1 MLCTAMSLS
10 LLLPTTAIVEQQ
22 NVTPPVVISDTAIIY
37 RGQLAFAGAPVD
49 AGVNLEF
56 RLFSDMMAGEQVGQ
70 TLYADDVWLHDG
82 QFTLELDFG
91 VDLASGAEY
100 WIETTVDGMT
110 IWPRES
116 TSPMPSPIAGPPTTG
131 SGSMDPAQQG
141 AEDEA
146 GQSNSPRTPILRTAT
161 PRDTGSGSV
170 APGYSGF
177 DRGRGGVAGNPAP
190 GSVDG
195 ADDPQSV
202 DRDGG
207 IGRAGSWVLNGTSIY
222 YVGGNVG
229 VGLANPLYP
238 LHVQSSGTF
247 AIFSYN
253 TAAGGVVSGMEG
265 RTRSPAGR
273 GISGSA
279 IATNGSSSGVFGK
292 SNGAAG
298 RGGQFL
304 AASESGVNYGV
315 YSQTN
320 SPAGYAFYGMGPR
333 NYLEGKLG
341 IGKPT
346 PTYELDVD
354 GTANVS
360 QIRLDGRL
368 LDLAAGTS
376 GTVGIGI
383 NSPTAKLD
391 VRTTTGKALYASTS
405 DAEVVISALATD
417 DAATGIYGYNSS
429 TTGNTVGLYGRVASS
444 SQNAI
449 AVYGVAANANA
460 YAGYF
465 FGDVRVA
472 GTLYKDANLF
482 SIDHPLDPANKY
494 LQHSVVESPDMM
506 NIYNGN
512 VITDETGTAWVELP
526 EYFDA
531 LNMDFRYQLTVIGEF
546 AQAIV
551 GDEIEN
557 RRFSIRTDR
566 PLVKVSWQVTGI
578 RKDPWAMQ
586 HRVQVE
592 VEKVGSERGRYVHPE
607 LYGQPREKAMDYRPG
622 EPALPGQ
629 AEAEQH
635 PN

>member
-1 MLCTAMSLS
+1 MLGTAMSLS
-10 LLLPTTAIVEQQ
+10 LLLSMPAIVEQLDM
-22 NVTPPVVISDTAIIY
+22 TPPVVISDTAIIY
-37 RGQLAFAGAPVD
+37 RGQLAFAGIPVD
-49 AGVNLEF
+49 ANVDLEF
-56 RLFSDMMAGEQVGQ
+56 RLYSDMIAGEQIGQ
-70 TLYADDVWLHDG
+70 SLFADGVWLSDG

-91 VDLASGAEY
+91 VDLAAGAEY

-116 TSPMPSPIAGPPTTG
+116 TSPMPSPFAGLPSAAHGSSGSTEGSEEGEPKAIASRPPIVRTASPQHAAPASIIAGHGGQAAFAADPNTG
-131 SGSMDPAQQG
+131 P
-141 AEDEA
+141 
-146 GQSNSPRTPILRTAT
+146 
-161 PRDTGSGSV
+161 V
-170 APGYSGF
+170 
-177 DRGRGGVAGNPAP
+177 V
-190 GSVDG
+190 G
-195 ADDPQSV
+195 ADDPDAV
-202 DRDGG
+202 DRGG
-207 IGRAGSWVLNGTSIY
+207 GTARAGSWMLNGTSIY

-229 VGLANPLYP
+229 IGLANPLYP

-247 AIFSYN
+247 ATFSYN

-279 IATNGSSSGVFGK
+279 IATTGSSSGVFGK

-333 NYLEGKLG
+333 NYLQGKLG

-346 PTYELDVD
+346 PTYQLDVD

-360 QIRLDGRL
+360 VIRLDGQL
-368 LDLAAGTS
+368 LDISAGPG

-383 NSPTAKLD
+383 SSPTARLD
-391 VRTTTGKALYASTS
+391 VRTTSGKAIYASTS
-405 DAEVVISALATD
+405 DAEVAISALATD
-417 DAATGIYGYNSS
+417 DAATGMYGYNSS
-429 TTGNTVGLYGRVASS
+429 STGTTVGVYGRVASNN
-444 SQNAI
+444 QNAI

-465 FGDVRVA
+465 YGDVRVA

-482 SIDHPLDPANKY
+482 SIDHPLDPANKF

-551 GDEIEN
+551 GDEIQN

-592 VEKVGSERGRYVHPE
+592 VDKLGSERGRYVHPE

-629 AEAEQH
+629 AEPEQR